1 MWWFSPVPAVFK
13 LDSLAA
19 QACGTAPRASRALRV
34 ADTTAL
40 RAALDP
46 RASAVPSDRLAGR
59 PVACPGAV
67 RRKGIGAS
75 RPIYPPTD
83 VSVGPKKS
91 TGQGTWSATGEGT
104 FRYTVR
110 EQFNLDVGQQSPNG
124 KAAAYL
130 QIDIEA
136 RRSGDTFAGTGTA
149 EVHGPDGSVIYSTT
163 AETTARQLTEN

>member
-83 VSVGPKKS
+83 VSVGPLFER
-91 TGQGTWSATGEGT
+91 GLIEI
-104 FRYTVR
+104 R
-110 EQFNLDVGQQSPNG
+110 EPHNG
-124 KAAAYL
+124 IWAEAPPMTRAHVAAALDDRDTWISYADRDNRMVMVMSTDRWEEL
-130 QIDIEA
+130 VRGNRVSEA
-136 RRSGDTFAGTGTA
+136 RQD
-149 EVHGPDGSVIYSTT
+149 STS
-163 AETTARQLTEN
+163 